1 MYKKALASFWTPEE
15 VDLSDDHPH
24 WEKLT
29 DDERFFISRVLAFFA
44 SSDGIVNENLGVR
57 FMNDVQV
64 RSQSTLGVH
73 GGY

>member
-1 MYKKALASFWTPEE
+1 VRETDVFPASQ

-29 DDERFFISRVLAFFA
+29 DDERFFISHVLAFFA

-64 RSQSTLGVH
+64 RRHQLFTVSD
-73 GGY
+73 GGH